1 MQRYH
6 LLHENSQ
13 TIQSNRALTD
23 VGINTHKRMAAQ
35 ELEDAKDLARA
46 TGAHACVTQWLTNKI
61 PKVD

>member
-23 VGINTHKRMAAQ
+23 VGINTHKRMAA
-35 ELEDAKDLARA
+35 
-46 TGAHACVTQWLTNKI
+46 
-61 PKVD
+61 